1 MTKALSGEVVDV
13 AREQQECFRRV
24 MATAQEALQAARDQR
39 AHDQMVLYM
48 FIAAAIALLVVVF
61 IYRKPIRAALEALF
75 IGAAAKTIATKKD
88 LNNYRKDIGERIR
101 EKSQK

>member
-1 MTKALSGEVVDV
+1 
-13 AREQQECFRRV
+13 